1 MRHNKKCQK
10 EDNMSEPIAKEIKEQ
25 ILHRIKNDGISG
37 AQAAKDAG
45 VSSKTVYG
53 WLAKESLGSVS
64 VLELNRLKRE
74 NEGLCKIIGKLT
86 LEMDKIKMGRL
97 PR

>member
-1 MRHNKKCQK
+1 
-10 EDNMSEPIAKEIKEQ
+10 MSEPIAKEIKEQ
-25 ILHRIKNDGISG
+25 ILFRIKNEGVSG

-53 WLAKESLGSVS
+53 WLAKESLDSVS
-64 VLELNRLKRE
+64 ILDLNRLKRE

-86 LEMDKIKMGRL
+86 LEMDKVKKGKLSR
-97 PR
+97 

>member
-1 MRHNKKCQK
+1 
-10 EDNMSEPIAKEIKEQ
+10 MSEPIAKEIKDQ
-25 ILHRIKNDGISG
+25 ILFRIKHEGISG

-53 WLAKESLGSVS
+53 WLARESLGSVS
-64 VLELNRLKRE
+64 ILDLNRLKRE

-86 LEMDKIKMGRL
+86 LEMDKIKRGRL
-97 PR
+97 SR

>member
-1 MRHNKKCQK
+1 
-10 EDNMSEPIAKEIKEQ
+10 MSEPIAKEIKEQ
-25 ILHRIKNDGISG
+25 ILFRIKNEGVSG

-45 VSSKTVYG
+45 VSSKTIYG

-74 NEGLCKIIGKLT
+74 NEGLCKIIGKLS
-86 LEMDKIKMGRL
+86 LELDKVKKGKL